1 MKENKIIIKELEIIK
16 KLKKENKKEKA
27 LSAIEDYLTS
37 IKDYEFI
44 SKEEEQELLIK
55 VSNGDKEAKEKLYL
69 GNLYLGYLFAKE
81 NLKEDD
87 DLMEL
92 IKASNKGIEFAIN
105 NYDINS
111 NIKFHTYII
120 YSMRNEISKINS
132 SDKNKKE
139 SLEEFEKESKD
150 GSIKIILNYLNRLNT
165 RDREMLIKK
174 YGLNSKNKLT
184 IEELTKEYNVSSS
197 YIKEIECKLIQ
208 SIKYDLTLN

>member
-16 KLKKENKKEKA
+16 KLKKEHKKEKA

-92 IKASNKGIEFAIN
+92 IKASNKGLEFAIDD
-105 NYDINS
+105 YDINS

>member
-1 MKENKIIIKELEIIK
+1 MKENKIIIKELETIK
-16 KLKKENKKEKA
+16 KLKKEHKKEKV

-92 IKASNKGIEFAIN
+92 IKASNKGIEFAID

-174 YGLNSKNKLT
+174 YGLNSKKKLT

>member
-16 KLKKENKKEKA
+16 KLKKEHKKEKA
-27 LSAIEDYLTS
+27 LLIIEDYLTS

-92 IKASNKGIEFAIN
+92 IKASNKGIEFAID